1 MIILS
6 SDLDESELLKS
17 EDVFEMLK
25 FGRFPLCLLWN
36 LLKDI
41 VLIRMRKI
49 KSNLLFVELL

>member
-1 MIILS
+1 MIIFS

-25 FGRFPLCLLWN
+25 FGRFPLCLLRN